1 MRAGMAASGSG
12 EPLSG
17 SSTPASQKRAPLR
30 SMGSEVLRS
39 IWSLVGDGDG
49 YIDAMAPW
57 ALKKT
62 DPARMA
68 TVLYVLAET
77 LRTLAIVI
85 QPFMPEK
92 MAALLDQLA
101 VPADKR
107 DFGALGEG
115 GRLVP
120 GTALPPPQGLF
131 PRIVDAE

>member
-1 MRAGMAASGSG
+1 
-12 EPLSG
+12 
-17 SSTPASQKRAPLR
+17 
-30 SMGSEVLRS
+30 VLRS

-57 ALKKT
+57 ALKRT

-77 LRTLAIVI
+77 LRTLALVI

-107 DFGALGEG
+107 DFAALSEG